1 MRPALLATTV
11 SLALLVLD
19 PGPALCARMAH
30 GASREDASLPSS
42 ASPPPTREQVP
53 QPEEDEAAIRALVE
67 QFYQAYGREDLAAIK
82 SLWSAKVPGL
92 ERLMAAFEPTIKGKD
107 FSFANVVV
115 SRIDVKPPIA
125 SARVMLA
132 ATIVDSETPGT
143 RTEKWVRNFTCVKDP
158 EGWRVWRDGSAAEDV
173 AIEIRSAA
181 SASQAAAIVEREP
194 DLMGGELTQALFG
207 LGNRLRMSG
216 KPDDA
221 REVYRLSEQVA
232 ERSGD
237 PLVIGQSHTN
247 AGINS
252 QMVAH
257 YDRALESFEKALAL
271 FEKTGDKARIAGA
284 EGNIGSALYLK
295 ALYPDA
301 IQHYEKALA
310 YYEAVDHKAA
320 MASTLHSI
328 GNARYLANNLT
339 AALES
344 YRRSLALLEAMP
356 GTALSAANALQA
368 IGLVQKEQGDYDA
381 ALESYAGSLA
391 RHEQYGNKAGVG
403 TVLASLGDVHR
414 LMGSSAPALQCY
426 FKALPLLEGT
436 GDKVAVASTLADV
449 ANVYAA
455 ERRYP
460 QALDYFAKSLSMFER
475 TKSTAEIARVVAG
488 SGAVHFAQGKYAL
501 AMEEY
506 QRSLQ
511 LFEEIKSSAGI
522 AWTLVHMG
530 LVHQAESRFTEA
542 HAAYEKS
549 LAIVESLNDRA
560 SIGITLALMA
570 RVRDALD
577 RSEEGLAL
585 AKRAAAVAGEIG
597 DLDAFARAR
606 LVAGEISLKLGDAAF
621 AREAFADAV
630 GALERLQALGAGAER
645 DRFFGDT
652 LAPYLALVGLSV
664 AGGKSEEA
672 LAWLERGKA
681 YLLRNV
687 IGGSGS
693 LVTKGMTEAERAGE
707 RALARRL
714 ASLTTQLRR
723 EMGREAPDPARL
735 DVLRADLEQARA
747 ERVAFTA
754 ALYEAHPDL
763 KTLRAQA
770 EPMAID
776 ANTRLPLPAGTALV
790 EFAVSEGKTHLFVV
804 KPVRFLTGA
813 AAGEAK
819 GVRPSTG
826 PGRAGTRDD
835 APGVAVEVHVL
846 DVKAVDLA
854 AKIAEF
860 RALMAKKDSGVTA
873 AARALYDL
881 LLKPAE
887 ADLAGLARLVIVPDA
902 VLWAL
907 PFQALQ
913 PRDGRY
919 LIEDRAVSYAPSLA
933 AFVEMTRRGE
943 RGPRQAARPPTLA
956 AFGLAAIGKAA
967 TERLGQVRP
976 DMKIEA
982 APEAP
987 REAAAVAVLYGPSR
1001 GKAFVGDAATRER
1014 LESDAASRDMLHV
1027 AAPGVLN
1034 DSSPMTTLLAFAPAK
1049 GDDKDDALMET
1060 WELMGVDLRA
1070 SVAFLSRLQG
1080 EAGQAR
1086 AGTAA
1091 VGLAWALLVAGTPTT
1106 VLSSWVVDAPSTTS
1120 LVLGFHRRMGAGAT
1134 PAGAGRSAADAL
1146 RRATLALMA
1155 SPKTRHPYYWAG
1167 FAVFGR

>member
-1 MRPALLATTV
+1 MFTIRHTARYLATAALLTV
-11 SLALLVLD
+11 WILSAGSGRAAAQD
-19 PGPALCARMAH
+19 P
-30 GASREDASLPSS
+30 
-42 ASPPPTREQVP
+42 QI
-53 QPEEDEAAIRALVE
+53 EDEAAIRALLG
-67 QFYQAYGREDLAAIK
+67 QFYQAYAREDLASIK
-82 SLWSAKVPGL
+82 GLWSAKVPGL

-115 SRIDVKPPIA
+115 SRIDLKPPIA
-125 SARVMLA
+125 SARVSA
-132 ATIVDSETPGT
+132 DVTIVDPGT
-143 RTEKWVRNFTCVKDP
+143 KLTQRERWARNFTCVEDA

-173 AIEIRSAA
+173 AIEIRSAT

-207 LGNRLRMSG
+207 LGNRFRTSG
-216 KPDDA
+216 RPEEA
-221 REVYRLSEQVA
+221 RDVYRLSEQVA

-237 PLVIGQSHTN
+237 PIVIGQSHTN
-247 AGINS
+247 VGVNS
-252 QMVAH
+252 QLGGD

-271 FEKTGDKARIAGA
+271 FEEGGDKARLAGA
-284 EGNIGSALYLK
+284 ESNIGSAFYLK
-295 ALYPDA
+295 QRYPDA

-328 GNARYLANNLT
+328 GNAQYLANNFS

-344 YRRSLALLEAMP
+344 YQRSLAVHEATP
-356 GTALSAANALQA
+356 GAVAGAANALQA

-414 LMGSSAPALQCY
+414 LMGSFAPALECY
-426 FKALPLLEGT
+426 FKSLPLLEGM

-460 QALDYFAKSLSMFER
+460 QALDYFAKSLSMFEK

-511 LFEEIKSSAGI
+511 LFEEMKSNAGI

-542 HAAYEKS
+542 HAAYEKG
-549 LAIVESLNDRA
+549 LAIVEGLNDKP

-570 RVRDALD
+570 RARDALD
-577 RSEEGLAL
+577 RPHEGLVVAR
-585 AKRAAAVAGEIG
+585 RAATVAGEIG
-597 DLDAFARAR
+597 DLDGFARAR
-606 LVAGEISLKLGDAAF
+606 LVAGEISLKLQDAAG
-621 AREAFADAV
+621 AREAFAEAAD
-630 GALERLQALGAGAER
+630 ALERLQAHGAGAER

-652 LAPYLALVGLSV
+652 LAPYLGLVGLSV
-664 AGGKSEEA
+664 TGGKSEEA

-687 IGGSGS
+687 IGGSGT

-707 RALARRL
+707 RGLARRL
-714 ASLTTQLRR
+714 VSLTTQVRR

-735 DVLRADLEQARA
+735 DLLRADLEKARA
-747 ERVAFTA
+747 ERMAFTA
-754 ALYEAHPDL
+754 ALYAAHPDL
-763 KTLRAQA
+763 KVLRAQG
-770 EPMAID
+770 EPMPID
-776 ANTRLPLPAGTALV
+776 AKTRLPLPAASALL
-790 EFAVSEGKTHLFVV
+790 EFAVSEGRTYLFVV
-804 KPVRFLTGA
+804 KPLRLSTSRT
-813 AAGEAK
+813 AAG
-819 GVRPSTG
+819 
-826 PGRAGTRDD
+826 DD
-835 APGVAVEVHVL
+835 ALGVAVHVHVI
-846 DVKAVDLA
+846 DVKAADLA

-860 RALMAKKDSGVTA
+860 RALMGKKNAGVNA
-873 AARALYDL
+873 AARVLYDL

-887 ADLAGLARLVIVPDA
+887 ADLAGLTRLVIVPDA

-913 PRDGRY
+913 PREGRY

-943 RGPRQAARPPTLA
+943 RGLRQAATPPTLA

-967 TERLGQVRP
+967 AERLGQVRP
-976 DMKIEA
+976 DVKIEA

-987 REAAAVAVLYGPSR
+987 REAAAVADLYGPGR

-1014 LESDAASRDMLHV
+1014 FESDGASRDMLHV

-1034 DSSPMTTLLAFAPAK
+1034 DSSPMTSLVALAPAK
-1049 GDDKDDALMET
+1049 GDDKDDALVGT
-1060 WELMGVDLRA
+1060 WELMSVDLTA
-1070 SVAFLSRLQG
+1070 DAVFFSRLQG
-1080 EAGQAR
+1080 EAGQTR
-1086 AGTAA
+1086 AGHAA

-1120 LVLGFHRRMGAGAT
+1120 LALGFHRRMGAGAT
-1134 PAGAGRSAADAL
+1134 PAGATRSAADAL
-1146 RRATLALMA
+1146 RRATLALLA
-1155 SPKTRHPYYWAG
+1155 SPKTRPPYYWAG
-1167 FAVFGR
+1167 FAVIGR